1 MKRILSSSLLVAAL
15 AVAFTGC
22 LKDKGFDNHTY
33 GINDPDTQPPGV
45 GFVFGSN
52 AKNDFGLDITPGSQ
66 NVNNLLYVNLESGV
80 PASSDVKITLIDN
93 TTALLNAYNT
103 ANGLSG
109 SNAILPMPTAKY
121 SFPATVTIPAGGR
134 NVTQPIVVSNVV
146 LGAPPTGL
154 DANRQYAVGIKI
166 SAVDGGYKIASN
178 LENLFIV
185 FGVKNKYDGRYTM
198 VGRFYHPSNDAAFS
212 PHTFSVELHTAGPND
227 VKLYWPLVGGY
238 NTPLTVNGSPACCFA
253 AQTLGLSVNP
263 ATNVVTCY
271 NADPAGS
278 IVYSQVTSSGTFGYP
293 VNNPSTW
300 DDANK
305 KFLISFGYNL
315 SGSGVILAGTS
326 RAWIDVLTRT
336 GPR

>member
-52 AKNDFGLDITPGSQ
+52 AKNDWGLDITPGTQ
-66 NVNNLLYVNLESGV
+66 NVTGLLYVNLEAGV
-80 PASSDVKITLIDN
+80 PASSDVKVTLVDN

-103 ANGLSG
+103 ANGLTG
-109 SNAILPMPTAKY
+109 NNAILPMPTAKY
-121 SFPATVTIPAGGR
+121 SFPATVTILAGGR

-198 VGRFYHPSNDAAFS
+198 RGQFYHPSLQPDFG
-212 PHTFSVELHTAGPND
+212 PHVFQVEMHTAGPNT
-227 VKLYWPLVGGY
+227 VRLYWPLVGGY
-238 NTPLTVNGSPACCFA
+238 NTPLTSGGGPACCFA
-253 AQTLGLSVNP
+253 NQELDVTVNP
-263 ATNVVTCY
+263 ATNAALFFNALPGPAYSALTSYGSNTY
-271 NADPAGS
+271 N
-278 IVYSQVTSSGTFGYP
+278 
-293 VNNPSTW
+293 NRW
-300 DDANK
+300 DDAAK
-305 KFLISFGYNL
+305 RFYGAWGYNL
-315 SGSGVILAGTS
+315 GPGGTFVPGTS
-326 RAWIDVLTRT
+326 RAWIDTLIRT